1 MDVEKLEQRLAAII
15 ARINEIEALL
25 KESTKELEAL
35 DMVEEPGPVSD
46 ND

>member
-15 ARINEIEALL
+15 TRINEIEALL
-25 KESTKELEAL
+25 KESTEELQSLDTLDDKESE
-35 DMVEEPGPVSD
+35 GD